1 MIPEP
6 TTEQTDAPVPDRG
19 APDAGSTAASYVGS
33 VGWGTAAPE
42 EAADGTGAVAT
53 ATTRYT
59 PARPVDLAAT
69 MAPHCRGRGDPTCRT
84 DSAGIWR
91 TQRTPLGPATLLLRQ
106 SADGDIHAQAWGPGA
121 GWCIDRVPALLGA
134 EDDWSGLDL
143 SAYPAIAEVRRRAPG
158 VWLGSSGLVF
168 ESLIPAIIEQKVT
181 VLEAHRAWYRL
192 IRQHGE
198 PAPGPAPTG
207 MMVSPGPERW
217 RLVPSWDWHRAGVDP
232 RRSRTAVT
240 VAAVAAS
247 LDRPVDAVTA
257 GRRLQSLPGVG
268 RWTAAEVTQRSHGD
282 PDAVSVGD
290 YHLAA
295 QVGWALTGTPV
306 DDDGMLELLEP
317 FLGHRQRVVRLILG
331 SGYRAPRHGPKM
343 TIQDHRWH

>member
-1 MIPEP
+1 MISDP
-6 TTEQTDAPVPDRG
+6 TVTDA
-19 APDAGSTAASYVGS
+19 AGPAT
-33 VGWGTAAPE
+33 P
-42 EAADGTGAVAT
+42 T
-53 ATTRYT
+53 ATTRYA
-59 PARPVDLAAT
+59 PRRPLDLAAT
-69 MAPHCRGRGDPTCRT
+69 MAPHGRGRGDPTFRI
-84 DSAGIWR
+84 DAAGLWR
-91 TQRTPLGPATLLLRQ
+91 TQRTPLGPATLLLCQ
-106 SADGDIHAQAWGPGA
+106 DTDGVVDARAWGPGA
-121 GWCIDRVPALLGA
+121 PWSIGQVPALLGA
-134 EDDWSGLDL
+134 RDDWSGLDL
-143 SAYPAIAEVRRRAPG
+143 GAHPAIAEVRRRAPG

-168 ESLIPAIIEQKVT
+168 EALIPAIIEQKVT
-181 VLEAHRAWYRL
+181 ILEAHRAWYRL
-192 IRQHGE
+192 IRQHGD

-240 VAAVAAS
+240 VAVVAAS

-257 GRRLQSLPGVG
+257 ARRLQSLAGVG

-282 PDAVSVGD
+282 PDSVSVGD

-295 QVGWALTGTPV
+295 QVGWALTGSPV

-331 SGYRAPRHGPKM
+331 SGYRAPRHGPRM
-343 TIQDHRWH
+343 TIQDHRSH

>member
-1 MIPEP
+1 MNFDP
-6 TTEQTDAPVPDRG
+6 G
-19 APDAGSTAASYVGS
+19 AVTP
-33 VGWGTAAPE
+33 
-42 EAADGTGAVAT
+42 AVAT
-53 ATTRYT
+53 LYT
-59 PARPVDLAAT
+59 PRRPVDLVAT
-69 MAPHCRGRGDPTCRT
+69 MAPHRRGRGDPTARA
-84 DSAGIWR
+84 DSAGLWR

-106 SADGDIHAQAWGPGA
+106 GADGVVDARAWGPGA
-121 GWCIDRVPALLGA
+121 EWCIARVPALLGDG
-134 EDDWSGLDL
+134 DDWTGLDL
-143 SAYPAIAEVRRRAPG
+143 GGHTALAEVRRRNPG

-168 ESLIPAIIEQKVT
+168 EALIPAIIEQKVT

-192 IRQHGE
+192 IRQHGDA
-198 PAPGPAPTG
+198 APGPAPEG

-240 VAAVAAS
+240 VAVVAAS

-257 GRRLQSLPGVG
+257 SRRLQSLPGVG

-282 PDAVSVGD
+282 PDSVSVGD

-295 QVGWALTGTPV
+295 QVGWALTGSPV

-317 FLGHRQRVVRLILG
+317 FAGHRQRVVRLILG
-331 SGYRAPRHGPKM
+331 SGYRAPRRGPRM
-343 TIQDHRWH
+343 TVQDHRSH

>member
-1 MIPEP
+1 MISDP
-6 TTEQTDAPVPDRG
+6 TVQDA
-19 APDAGSTAASYVGS
+19 AGSAAPTAA
-33 VGWGTAAPE
+33 
-42 EAADGTGAVAT
+42 
-53 ATTRYT
+53 TRYA
-59 PARPVDLAAT
+59 PRRPLDLAAT
-69 MAPHCRGRGDPTCRT
+69 MAPHGRGRGDPTFRA
-84 DSAGIWR
+84 DAAGLWR
-91 TQRTPLGPATLLLRQ
+91 TQRTPLGPATLLLHQ
-106 SADGDIHAQAWGPGA
+106 GTDGVVDARAWGPGA
-121 GWCIDRVPALLGA
+121 PWCIGQVPALLGDG
-134 EDDWSGLDL
+134 DDWSGLDL
-143 SAYPAIAEVRRRAPG
+143 GAHPAIAEVRRRTPG

-192 IRQHGE
+192 IRQHGD
-198 PAPGPAPTG
+198 PAPGPAPAG

-240 VAAVAAS
+240 VAVVAAS

-257 GRRLQSLPGVG
+257 ARRLQSLAGVG

-282 PDAVSVGD
+282 PDSVSVGD

-295 QVGWALTGTPV
+295 QVGWALTGSPV

-317 FLGHRQRVVRLILG
+317 FRGHRQRVVRLILG
-331 SGYRAPRHGPKM
+331 SGYRAPRHGPRI
-343 TIQDHRWH
+343 TIQDHRSH

>member
-1 MIPEP
+1 MIHDP
-6 TTEQTDAPVPDRG
+6 AAG
-19 APDAGSTAASYVGS
+19 AVD
-33 VGWGTAAPE
+33 AAPQ
-42 EAADGTGAVAT
+42 AS
-53 ATTRYT
+53 TRYA
-59 PARPVDLAAT
+59 PRRPVDLAAT
-69 MAPHCRGRGDPTCRT
+69 MAPHRRGTGDPTARI
-84 DSAGIWR
+84 DAGGFWR
-91 TQRTPLGPATLLLRQ
+91 TQHTPLGPATLLLRQ
-106 SADGDIHAQAWGPGA
+106 RQDGVIDASAWGRGA
-121 GWCIDRVPALLGA
+121 EWCIGQVPALLGA
-134 EDDWSGLDL
+134 DDDWTGLDL
-143 SAYPAIAEVRRRAPG
+143 GAHPALAEVRRRNPG

-181 VLEAHRAWYRL
+181 TLEAHRAWYRL

-198 PAPGPAPTG
+198 AAPGPVPAG

-240 VAAVAAS
+240 VAAVATS
-247 LDRPVDAVTA
+247 LERPADAPTA
-257 GRRLQSLPGVG
+257 ARRLQSLPGIG

-282 PDAVSVGD
+282 PDSVSVGD

-295 QVGWALTGTPV
+295 QVGWALTGAPV

-317 FLGHRQRVVRLILG
+317 FVGNRQRVVRLILG
-331 SGYRAPRHGPKM
+331 SGYRAPRRGPRM